1 MSGTSSSTSTST
13 SYIVLTNKKMLKA
26 GVAGIIAAA
35 ADNVI
40 MKNPNLKNCA
50 LFGAASAAGILGVSV
65 FIEDIMTMLPATQ
78 ALGTY
83 TKGIEQRVI
92 ETICGAGAAYAI
104 NNFIIKTPYTTQQ
117 MLPKLAI
124 ITVADV
130 LAETAADAWMGDTI
144 DLFLSAY

>member
-50 LFGAASAAGILGVSV
+50 LFGASAAAGILGVSV
-65 FIEDIMTMLPATQ
+65 FIEDIMTMLPTTQ
-78 ALGTY
+78 AFGTS

-130 LAETAADAWMGDTI
+130 LAETAADAWMGQTI
-144 DLFLSAY
+144 DPFSAY